1 MNEYEKLLQKGADAN
16 LQIFENYNFRYT
28 KIKGLYCDGSV
39 ALSKDLDSREKTA
52 ILAEELGHHYTS
64 SGNILDQS
72 LAANRKQ
79 EYRAR
84 LWAYNNRIGL
94 KGIID
99 ATLSGC
105 RSLEGMAEFFSVSEE
120 FVAEALNTYKEKYS
134 PCTIVDNYLIT
145 FEPLGVLELYKSQ

>member
-1 MNEYEKLLQKGADAN
+1 M
-16 LQIFENYNFRYT
+16 
-28 KIKGLYCDGSV
+28 KGLYCDGSI

-52 ILAEELGHHYTS
+52 VLAEELGHHYTS

-105 RSLEGMAEFFSVSEE
+105 RSLEDMAEFFSVSEE

-134 PCTIVDNYLIT
+134 PCTVVDNYLVT
-145 FEPLGVLELYKSQ
+145 FEPLGVLELYK